1 MQVKAFE
8 IRDAKYFIPALGV
21 LMVPRLSLAVAQ
33 IPASFGKQTVAE
45 RYLLRRAGLNFEQPL
60 VLLCRMEAAG
70 TSNNATYD
78 PYSWG
83 NRTMHEAHLYITAHW
98 GELES
103 GAVIDVEHILGLTP
117 NPKQSERETAS
128 F

>member
-8 IRDAKYFIPALGV
+8 IRDAKTFIPALGV
-21 LMVPRLSLAVAQ
+21 LMAPPWDSLLV
-33 IPASFGKQTVAE
+33 IDPEMIEAE
-45 RYLLRRAGLNFEQPL
+45 RYLLRRAGFTFEKPL

-78 PYSWG
+78 PFSWG

-98 GELES
+98 AELES
-103 GAVIDVEHILGLTP
+103 GAVIDVEYILGLTP